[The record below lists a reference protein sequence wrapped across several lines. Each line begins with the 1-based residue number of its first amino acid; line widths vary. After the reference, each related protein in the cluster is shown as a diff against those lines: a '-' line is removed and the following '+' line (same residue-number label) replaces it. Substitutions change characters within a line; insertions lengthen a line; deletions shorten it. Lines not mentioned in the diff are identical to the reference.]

1 MSTDNYDTE
10 SELMKFAAL
19 NMRLNSNGPVFSRIN
34 RNIEAATNGRL
45 RILDA
50 LNGNT
55 ATAINLI
62 TGREQLIEPNNK
74 ITVAKTLPGKAID
87 FLQTV
92 AGVEFPWSEIP
103 GDYLSNPRNPINVR
117 PQARTELGRVFQDV
131 TGALGSLIGIQR
143 RPKLSRKPS
152 DLMIEYLGEGQK
164 NALYDNLS
172 YSKYAP
178 NYTTTARSQNSSKIF
193 NFVDTVAQGV
203 KNILGIEAPRGVA
216 YIGDDRGDDVKY
228 AMGDFNDRQVRSS
241 YYLGLM
247 FDPVQAELFQRDKNI
262 SQGGTITGNLTWI
275 SKNSKNKIG
284 THNKEWDSEQSTYSD
299 SLSTKFE
306 FREDSILG
314 YTQEILD
321 TLPTNGASSR
331 SHVANVIDQTSR
343 FFKEG
348 DVMMS
353 RGSAVKYIKNNSGEE
368 SGIEFCRVWTK
379 DRSYMNYSDTM
390 KRTGNIRKYEDS
402 VMSTPWN
409 LNIGPMSNGK
419 KSLEYNGERTA
430 EGLKSFY
437 NKHFN

>member
-19 NMRLNSNGPVFSRIN
+19 NMRVNSNGPVFSRIN

-55 ATAINLI
+55 TTAINLI

-203 KNILGIEAPRGVA
+203 KNILGI
-216 YIGDDRGDDVKY
+216 D
-228 AMGDFNDRQVRSS
+228 S
-241 YYLGLM
+241 YY
-247 FDPVQAELFQRDKNI
+247 
-262 SQGGTITGNLTWI
+262 
-275 SKNSKNKIG
+275 NS
-284 THNKEWDSEQSTYSD
+284 HNNYDYLVFLSPLLLSSEY
-299 SLSTKFE
+299 L
-306 FREDSILG
+306 
-314 YTQEILD
+314 
-321 TLPTNGASSR
+321 A
-331 SHVANVIDQTSR
+331 
-343 FFKEG
+343 
-348 DVMMS
+348 
-353 RGSAVKYIKNNSGEE
+353 
-368 SGIEFCRVWTK
+368 
-379 DRSYMNYSDTM
+379 
-390 KRTGNIRKYEDS
+390 
-402 VMSTPWN
+402 
-409 LNIGPMSNGK
+409 
-419 KSLEYNGERTA
+419 
-430 EGLKSFY
+430 
-437 NKHFN
+437 